1 MFTEA
6 NVDFENTRVVVLPVA
21 YDGTST
27 GRKGA
32 RYGPQAI
39 LNASQ
44 WLELWDIELNFDPSE
59 IGIHTLPELEPL
71 ASSPEQ
77 MIDLVHQKVK
87 ELIDRDK
94 FPVII
99 GGEHSISLGAVKA
112 IKEKYPNLSCLVL
125 DAHADLRDEY
135 EGSKYSH
142 ACVTRRIQELVPVVI
157 SGVRSLAKEEAE
169 YLSTQKAPLCVFAKS
184 LQPEAPKVAD
194 IISELSDEVYLSVDI
209 DVLDTGIMPSVGTP
223 EPGGLLWDEIL
234 KFLKT
239 LCKSKRIVGF
249 DVVELCPIPENQAP
263 DYLAAKLIYKILG
276 YVFSQEKKI

>member
-1 MFTEA
+1 MFTEV
-6 NVDFENTRVVVLPVA
+6 NVDFETARVVVLPVA

-27 GRKGA
+27 GRKGT

-59 IGIHTLPELEPL
+59 IGIHTLPNLEPL

-77 MIDLVHQKVK
+77 MINLVYQKVK
-87 ELIDRDK
+87 ELTDRNK

-99 GGEHSISLGAVKA
+99 GGEHSISLGAVKSF
-112 IKEKYPNLSCLVL
+112 KEKHPNLSCLVL
-125 DAHADLRDEY
+125 DAHADLRNEY

-169 YLSTQKAPLCVFAKS
+169 YLSTEEAPLCVFAKS

-194 IISELSDEVYLSVDI
+194 VISNLSDEVYLSVDI

-234 KFLKT
+234 EFLKPI
-239 LCKSKRIVGF
+239 CKSKHIVGF
-249 DVVELCPIPENQAP
+249 DVVELCPIPENPAP

-276 YVFSQEKKI
+276 YIFSK

>member
-6 NVDFENTRVVVLPVA
+6 NVDFETARIVILPVA

-27 GRKGA
+27 GRKGT

-44 WLELWDIELNFDPSE
+44 WLELWDPELKFDPSE
-59 IGIHTLPELEPL
+59 IGIHTLSNLEPL

-77 MIDLVHQKVK
+77 MINLVYQKVK
-87 ELIDRDK
+87 ELISKNK

-112 IKEKYPNLSCLVL
+112 FKEKYQNLSCLVL

-142 ACVTRRIQELVPVVI
+142 ACVTRRIQELVPTVV

-169 YLSTQKAPLCVFAKS
+169 YLSTQKAPLCILTKS
-184 LQPEAPKVAD
+184 LQSEASKVAD
-194 IISELSDEVYLSVDI
+194 IIPKLSDEVYLSVDI

-234 KFLKT
+234 EFIRT

-263 DYLAAKLIYKILG
+263 DYLAAKLIYKILA
-276 YVFSQEKKI
+276 YISALMKF